1 METLT
6 STDARRYCHLLTY
19 VFDREHFFE
28 QPFTYTEFLIHL
40 RGDYDLYINSLDL
53 TPKELPNGF
62 YYECKGFNPA
72 TN

>member
-28 QPFTYTEFLIHL
+28 QPFTAIEFYIHIKPFVT
-40 RGDYDLYINSLDL
+40 D
-53 TPKELPNGF
+53 
-62 YYECKGFNPA
+62 
-72 TN
+72 